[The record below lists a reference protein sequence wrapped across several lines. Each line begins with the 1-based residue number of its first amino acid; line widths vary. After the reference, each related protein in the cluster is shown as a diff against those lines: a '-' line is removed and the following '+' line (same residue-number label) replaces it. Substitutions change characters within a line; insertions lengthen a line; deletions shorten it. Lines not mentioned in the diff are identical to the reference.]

1 MLEKFI
7 DQWGKNKKGIPAE
20 WAIDPQSE
28 FAFYLKSARMF
39 VSIMD
44 LGLNPIIGTAAAVGE
59 GSMNYMALGPKKT
72 ALGIQRGLTPE
83 GKAILKKYE
92 SWIGRS
98 PWSEIG
104 DASHQITDGFMKS
117 MFGFFQTSAVEA
129 NKVALLGEMTKV
141 EFESGNI
148 TAKRLAETRLLLN
161 RHRYQKGMESIVEN
175 TVEGKFF
182 GQYKFSW
189 GLPPL
194 ITSMKNFKAGW
205 KRVFSGEKMTDQQA
219 FEIRRFGELLF
230 FATLIAKGYYPDKD
244 DQSLSAKTRRKVAR
258 ESFTTLGAAQM
269 LLAPG
274 DARVSGLNLNIVMGT
289 YETIKGVLS
298 NSPELIEKGLKK
310 LKNVAVPG
318 AIKAGLSLVTPE
330 KIQPPSKQKRSTD
343 VDSGVNYLDI
353 IEDTAPNRR

>member
-1 MLEKFI
+1 
-7 DQWGKNKKGIPAE
+7 
-20 WAIDPQSE
+20 
-28 FAFYLKSARMF
+28 
-39 VSIMD
+39 
-44 LGLNPIIGTAAAVGE
+44 
-59 GSMNYMALGPKKT
+59 
-72 ALGIQRGLTPE
+72 
-83 GKAILKKYE
+83 
-92 SWIGRS
+92 
-98 PWSEIG
+98 
-104 DASHQITDGFMKS
+104 
-117 MFGFFQTSAVEA
+117 
-129 NKVALLGEMTKV
+129 MTKA
-141 EFESGNI
+141 EFESGVI
-148 TAKRLAETRLLLN
+148 TSARLSEIRLLLN

-205 KRVFSGEKMTDQQA
+205 QRVFSGKKMTDQQA

-230 FATLIAKGYYPDKD
+230 FATLVAKGYYPDKD
-244 DQSLSAKTRRKVAR
+244 DQSLSAKTRRKIAR

-289 YETIKGVLS
+289 YETLKGVLS

-310 LKNVAVPG
+310 LKNVALPG
-318 AIKAGLSLVTPE
+318 AMKAGLDLLTPE
-330 KIQPPSKQKRSTD
+330 KIQPPSKKKRTTD
-343 VDSGVNYLDI
+343 VDSKASYLEI